1 MRDRAAATEKQSSGE
16 SATEKQRAELP
27 SVRERLALN
36 YYGRENGAVE
46 RESERER
53 ERKKE
58 RKRAV
63 PVREL
68 GSVRNLGF

>member
-1 MRDRAAATEKQSSGE
+1 MRDRAA
-16 SATEKQRAELP
+16 ATEKQRAELP

-36 YYGRENGAVE
+36 YYDRENRVA
-46 RESERER
+46 ERER
-53 ERKKE
+53 EREKE
-58 RKRAV
+58 RKRVV

>member
-1 MRDRAAATEKQSSGE
+1 M
-16 SATEKQRAELP
+16 
-27 SVRERLALN
+27 ALN
-36 YYGRENGAVE
+36 YYGKENKAA
-46 RESERER
+46 ERER
-53 ERKKE
+53 EREKE